1 MGTGADIG
9 TVCYAKQEHLYIL
22 KFIGEIRYTMSCSVD
37 TFLDR
42 LFANDDFDNILID
55 LTETTS
61 IDSTNLGLLAKIA
74 NFVKKQFGHKATI
87 ISTNP
92 DINGVLDSL
101 GFDQVFMICDDR
113 ASCREAVQQ
122 LSVKDPSRAELAKT
136 LFETHSR
143 LSEMNEENRET
154 FKNVLDVFKDGL
166 LTE

>member
-1 MGTGADIG
+1 MGTGADMG
-9 TVCYAKQEHLYIL
+9 TVCYAKQDHLYIL

-37 TFLDR
+37 TFLDK

-55 LTETTS
+55 LTETIS

-74 NFVKKQFGHKATI
+74 NFVQKRFGHKATI

-92 DINGVLDSL
+92 DINGILDSV
-101 GFDQVFMICDDR
+101 GFDQAFTICADR

-122 LSVKDPSRAELAKT
+122 LSIKDPSRAELAKT

-143 LSEMNEENRET
+143 LSEMNKKNRET
-154 FKNVLDVFKDGL
+154 FKNVLDVFKNGL

>member
-9 TVCYAKQEHLYIL
+9 TVCYAKHDHLCIL
-22 KFIGEIRYTMSCSVD
+22 KFIGEIRYTMSCSID

-42 LFANDDFDNILID
+42 LFANGDFDNILID

-74 NFVKKQFGHKATI
+74 NFVKKRFGHKATI

-92 DINGVLDSL
+92 DVNGILDSL
-101 GFDQVFMICDDR
+101 GFDQVFTICDDR

-122 LSVKDPSRAELAKT
+122 LSVKDPSRAALAKT
-136 LFETHSR
+136 LFETHSQ
-143 LSEMNEENRET
+143 LSEMNEKNRET